1 VNAGITP
8 KRAAEIVASGE
19 ADAVAFGRLFLANPD
34 LPARI
39 QTGGPYNDLRHVGV
53 YGGQRRQ
60 VSRLPHSRTQ
70 HSSMP
75 NDGRETVITFYQIS
89 AQQAVRSR
97 LTSSRALPLLRSTV
111 GQTRPSV
118 PFVGMPD

>member
-39 QTGGPYNDLRHVGV
+39 QTGGPYNDLRHVGCM
-53 YGGQRRQ
+53 GG
-60 VSRLPHSRTQ
+60 S
-70 HSSMP
+70 
-75 NDGRETVITFYQIS
+75 D
-89 AQQAVRSR
+89 VRYLDYPTLALSIR
-97 LTSSRALPLLRSTV
+97 ACLTTGEKR
-111 GQTRPSV
+111 
-118 PFVGMPD
+118 